1 MARALSD
8 TGWHRRYINI
18 PPRKKIGKNEEKK
31 DTHKKREMHTQTH
44 AHLKKSERINGQLK
58 TRTHSHQPF

>member
-8 TGWHRRYINI
+8 TGWHKRYINI
-18 PPRKKIGKNEEKK
+18 PPRKKIGKKRH
-31 DTHKKREMHTQTH
+31 TRKKREMHTQTH
-44 AHLKKSERINGQLK
+44 AHLNQSDRINGQLK